1 MTRVGLLGG
10 TFDPIHQGHLDVAD
24 AARRALGLTRV
35 LLMPSR
41 IPPHRRAPQ
50 ASAPHRFAM
59 AALAVQRC
67 QDLLVSDLEMLDTT
81 DTEPSYTS
89 ATLDR
94 FAARGVNTRE
104 LFFIT
109 GADAFRD
116 IRTWMGFP
124 AILDRCHFVAV
135 SRPGQPAEGLKSLLP
150 ELARRMV
157 APRPASPDG
166 PLLDRAAVILV
177 DAPTAPVSSTEIR
190 ERIKTGESIEG
201 MVPPEV
207 AAYITKHGLYRGL
220 TDTA

>member
-1 MTRVGLLGG
+1 MSRVGLLGG
-10 TFDPIHQGHLDVAD
+10 TLDPIHQGHLDVAD

-35 LLMPSR
+35 LVMPSR
-41 IPPHRRAPQ
+41 LPPHRRAPR

-59 AALAVQRC
+59 AALAAQSC
-67 QDLLVSDLEMLDTT
+67 PDFLVSDLEMLDTG
-81 DTEPSYTS
+81 DTAPSYTS

-94 FAARGVNTRE
+94 LAARGVNTRE

-135 SRPGQPAEGLKSLLP
+135 SRPGQPAEGLKALLP
-150 ELARRMV
+150 ELAGRMI
-157 APRPASPDG
+157 APQSGIPDQPAPDQ
-166 PLLDRAAVILV
+166 PAIVLV

-190 ERIKTGESIEG
+190 ERIRTGESIDG
-201 MVPPEV
+201 MVPREV
-207 AAYITKHGLYRGL
+207 AAYIAKHGLYR
-220 TDTA
+220 D

>member
-1 MTRVGLLGG
+1 MNRVGLLGG
-10 TFDPIHQGHLDVAD
+10 TLDPIHQGHLDVAN
-24 AARRALGLTRV
+24 AARRAIGLTRV
-35 LLMPSR
+35 LVMPSR

-67 QDLLVSDLEMLDTT
+67 QELLVSDLEMVDAGDTS
-81 DTEPSYTS
+81 PSYTS
-89 ATLDR
+89 AMLDR
-94 FAARGVNTRE
+94 LAARGVNTRE
-104 LFFIT
+104 MFFIT

-150 ELARRMV
+150 ELAGRMI
-157 APRPASPDG
+157 APQPGSFDQAMPDRPAI
-166 PLLDRAAVILV
+166 VLV

-190 ERIKTGESIEG
+190 ERIRTGESIDG

-207 AAYITKHGLYRGL
+207 AAYIAKHGLYRG
-220 TDTA
+220 

>member
-1 MTRVGLLGG
+1 
-10 TFDPIHQGHLDVAD
+10 
-24 AARRALGLTRV
+24 
-35 LLMPSR
+35 MPSR
-41 IPPHRRAPQ
+41 IPPHRRAPH

-59 AALAVQRC
+59 AALAAEPC
-67 QDLLVSDLEMLDTT
+67 PDLLVSDLEMLDAS
-81 DTEPSYTS
+81 DTAPSYTS

-94 FAARGVNTRE
+94 LAARGVNTRE

-116 IRTWMGFP
+116 IRTWMAFP

-135 SRPGQPAEGLKSLLP
+135 SRPGQPAEGLRSLLP
-150 ELARRMV
+150 ELADRMV
-157 APRPASPDG
+157 APWLDGGGQPAP
-166 PLLDRAAVILV
+166 DRAAVILV

-190 ERIKTGESIEG
+190 ERIRTGESIDG
-201 MVPPEV
+201 MVPPQV

>member
-1 MTRVGLLGG
+1 MNRVGLLGG
-10 TFDPIHQGHLDVAD
+10 TLDPIHQGHLDVAE

-35 LLMPSR
+35 LVMPSR
-41 IPPHRRAPQ
+41 IPPHRRAPR

-59 AALAVQRC
+59 AALAVQSSP
-67 QDLLVSDLEMLDTT
+67 DFLVSDLEMLDTS
-81 DTEPSYTS
+81 DTAPSYTS

-94 FAARGVNTRE
+94 LAARGVNTRE

-124 AILDRCHFVAV
+124 TILDRCHFVAV

-150 ELARRMV
+150 ELAGRML
-157 APRPASPDG
+157 APESSLPDQPAI
-166 PLLDRAAVILV
+166 VLV

-190 ERIKTGESIEG
+190 ERIRTGESIEG
-201 MVPPEV
+201 MVPREV
-207 AAYITKHGLYRGL
+207 AAYIEKHGLYR
-220 TDTA
+220 D

>member
-1 MTRVGLLGG
+1 MNRVGLLGG
-10 TFDPIHQGHLDVAD
+10 TFDPIHQGHLDVAK

-35 LLMPSR
+35 LVMPSR
-41 IPPHRRAPQ
+41 IPPHRRAPR

-59 AALAVQRC
+59 AALAVQSC
-67 QDLLVSDLEMLDTT
+67 EDFLVSDLEMLDTS
-81 DTEPSYTS
+81 DTAPSYTS

-94 FAARGVNTRE
+94 LAARGVNTRE

-135 SRPGQPAEGLKSLLP
+135 SRPGQPAEGLKSFLP
-150 ELARRMV
+150 DLASRMI
-157 APRPASPDG
+157 APESSLPDQPAI
-166 PLLDRAAVILV
+166 VLV

-190 ERIKTGESIEG
+190 ERIRSGESIDG
-201 MVPPEV
+201 MVPREV
-207 AAYITKHGLYRGL
+207 AVYIEKHGLYR
-220 TDTA
+220 D